1 MKYDITKEDAVKPHE
16 EIAENSVD
24 RILDYLGRVW
34 RDVDD
39 KMSKAAQEKRKLYE
53 GEYWST

>member
-1 MKYDITKEDAVKPHE
+1 MKYDITKEDAVKLRE

-24 RILDYLGRVW
+24 RIFDYLGRVW

-39 KMSKAAQEKRKLYE
+39 KMEKAAQEKRKLYE